1 MRVLLIACCFAS
13 AVGQARQDPCA
24 AMESNLQAQVADLA
38 VVADDLGSIRM
49 IGDRALAGVR
59 ECPDSA
65 LLWYLAVRSAEILG
79 TRFGSQTFAAPG
91 GLHQVVEEA
100 LAHAPNSAPIVT
112 VAARVEGSTAMA
124 RQALALDSNYQ
135 PARRAL
141 AEAVARD
148 GDIEAGLDLA
158 IASNAR
164 GPMHLTRARIL
175 LAAKRYSEAS
185 REAKRVL
192 PSAPDE
198 LSASADLYRDSNEV
212 LGLALLGLHQRAE
225 AKRALRAAAS
235 AGSAAARAQLAQ

>member
-1 MRVLLIACCFAS
+1 
-13 AVGQARQDPCA
+13 
-24 AMESNLQAQVADLA
+24 MESNLQAQVADLA

-65 LLWYLAVRSAEILG
+65 LLWYLAARSAEILG
-79 TRFGSQTFAAPG
+79 TRSGSQTFAAPG
-91 GLHQVVEEA
+91 GLLQVVAEA

-225 AKRALRAAAS
+225 AQRALRAAAS